1 MRKYKVQMVLQV
13 SSYNLNY
20 KQIFNEQMI
29 SPNLL
34 THFKR
39 IEKEAGDVG
48 SASKGK
54 KQNVAVQQGSR
65 PHCGPSQPLYAKGS
79 LLRVSAR

>member
-13 SSYNLNY
+13 NSYNLNY

-29 SPNLL
+29 IPNLL

-39 IEKEAGDVG
+39 IENEAGDVG
-48 SASKGK
+48 SASKGEK
-54 KQNVAVQQGSR
+54 
-65 PHCGPSQPLYAKGS
+65 
-79 LLRVSAR
+79 